1 SLHELFMSSAGG
13 DTCAPSTFRPLAPR
27 VGFCY
32 RYSVLSKSSETAMEF
47 HENVLGLIGHTPLV
61 KLNRITKGVKATI
74 LAKMESLNPGYSVK
88 DRIGVA
94 MIEAAEREGTL
105 KPGGTVIEAT
115 SGNTGIGLALA
126 AAVKGYKCI
135 FVMTD
140 KASVE
145 KSRYLKALGAD
156 VVITP
161 VSAKPGTPDHY
172 VSTAQRIAS
181 ETPNSFYP
189 DQYSNPANPEAHYR
203 TTGPELWRQTEGKI
217 THFVAGLGT
226 GGTISGT
233 GRFLK
238 EKDPNI
244 RIIGADPY
252 GSIFKTYKETGKIVE
267 TTPYLVEGIG
277 QEIVPAN
284 VHIKYVD
291 EVVNVTDRESFEMSR
306 LLGRM
311 EGIFCGGS
319 TGTNL
324 AAAMRVAE
332 GLDENAVVVFIVC
345 DTGEHYLTKHHSD
358 EWLKE
363 KRLLEPQ
370 RITAGLITGT
380 KKPQSPKTLISVRP
394 TDSVGHAL
402 TQMDDQGLSQ
412 IPVLDEGRAVGALR
426 ENRVLA
432 KVVRN
437 RELLS
442 ARVSDVMETSF
453 PIVDVDESSAEVARR
468 LQTSPAVLVEEYG
481 RIVGIITRHDVLDLK
496 NVAQ

>member
-1 SLHELFMSSAGG
+1 
-13 DTCAPSTFRPLAPR
+13 
-27 VGFCY
+27 
-32 RYSVLSKSSETAMEF
+32 MEF
-47 HENVLGLIGHTPLV
+47 QQNILGLIGNTPLV
-61 KLNRITKGVKATI
+61 KLNRLGRNVKAQI
-74 LAKMESLNPGYSVK
+74 FAKMESLNPGYSVK
-88 DRIGVA
+88 DRIGVS
-94 MIEAAEREGTL
+94 MIEAAEREGLL

-172 VSTAQRIAS
+172 VSTARRIAS

-233 GRFLK
+233 GRYLI
-238 EKDPNI
+238 EKNPSI

-252 GSIFKTYKETGKIVE
+252 GSIFKNYKETGKVE
-267 TTPYLVEGIG
+267 EATPYLVEGIG
-277 QEIVPAN
+277 QEIVPPN

-291 EVVNVTDRESFEMSR
+291 EVINVTDRESFELSR
-306 LLGRM
+306 MLGRV

-324 AAAMRVAE
+324 AAALRVAAT
-332 GLDENAVVVFIVC
+332 LDENAIVVFIVC

-370 RITAGLITGT
+370 KITAGLISGT
-380 KKPQSPKTLISVRP
+380 KKPQAPKTLVYVAP
-394 TDSVGHAL
+394 NDNVGEAL
-402 TQMDDQGLSQ
+402 EKMDELGLTQ
-412 IPVLDEGRAVGALR
+412 IPVLEEGRAVGSLR

-442 ARVSDVMETSF
+442 SPVSEVMEASF
-453 PIVDVDESSAEVARR
+453 PTVDVDVSSSEVTRR
-468 LQTSPAVLVEEYG
+468 LQSSPAVLVEEYG
-481 RIVGIITRHDVLDLK
+481 RIIGIITRHDVLAIA
-496 NVAQ
+496 N

>member
-1 SLHELFMSSAGG
+1 
-13 DTCAPSTFRPLAPR
+13 
-27 VGFCY
+27 
-32 RYSVLSKSSETAMEF
+32 MEF
-47 HENVLGLIGHTPLV
+47 HENVLGLIGNTPLV
-61 KLNRITKGVKATI
+61 RLNRLAKGVKAKVF
-74 LAKMESLNPGYSVK
+74 AKMENLNPGYSVK
-88 DRIGVA
+88 DRIGIA
-94 MIEAAEREGTL
+94 MIEAAEREGLL
-105 KPGGTVIEAT
+105 KPGGTVVEAT

-126 AAVKGYKCI
+126 ASVKGYKCI

-172 VSTAQRIAS
+172 VSTARRIAS

-203 TTGPELWRQTEGKI
+203 TTGPEVWRQTDGKI

-238 EKDPNI
+238 EKNPAI
-244 RIIGADPY
+244 RIIGADPL
-252 GSIFKTYKETGKIVE
+252 GSIFKTFKETGKLVE
-267 TTPYLVEGIG
+267 ATPYLVEGIG
-277 QEIVPAN
+277 QEIVPPN

-291 EVVNVTDRESFEMSR
+291 EVINVTDRDSFEMSR

-324 AAAMRVAE
+324 AAALRVAAD
-332 GLDENAVVVFIVC
+332 LDENAIVVFIVC

-380 KKPQSPKTLISVRP
+380 KKAQAPKSLISVSP
-394 TDSVGHAL
+394 TDTVAVAL
-402 TQMDDQGLSQ
+402 EKMDELGLTQ
-412 IPVLDEGRAVGALR
+412 IPVLEEGKAVGALR
-426 ENRVLA
+426 ESRVLA
-432 KVVRN
+432 KVVRD
-437 RELLS
+437 RDLLS
-442 ARVSDVMETSF
+442 TPVSEVMESSF
-453 PIVDVDESSAEVARR
+453 PTLDVDASSNEVTRR

-496 NVAQ
+496 LKDAGQ

>member
-1 SLHELFMSSAGG
+1 MQ
-13 DTCAPSTFRPLAPR
+13 
-27 VGFCY
+27 VY
-32 RYSVLSKSSETAMEF
+32 
-47 HENVLGLIGHTPLV
+47 ENILGLIGHTPLV
-61 KLNRITKGVKATI
+61 KLNHLSRGVKAKVF
-74 LAKMESLNPGYSVK
+74 AKMENLNPGYSVK
-88 DRIGVA
+88 DRIGIA
-94 MIEAAEREGTL
+94 MIEAAEKEGNLT
-105 KPGGTVIEAT
+105 PGGTVVEAT

-172 VSTAQRIAS
+172 VSTARRIAA

-203 TTGPELWRQTEGKI
+203 TTGPEIWQQTDGKI

-238 EKDPNI
+238 EKDPKI
-244 RIIGADPY
+244 KIIGADPY
-252 GSIFKTYKETGKIVE
+252 GSIFKTYKETGKLVE
-267 TTPYLVEGIG
+267 ATPYLVEGIG
-277 QEIVPAN
+277 QEVVPPN

-291 EVVNVTDRESFEMSR
+291 EVINVTDSESFEMSR
-306 LLGRM
+306 LLGRT

-324 AAAMRVAE
+324 AAALRVANN
-332 GLDENAVVVFIVC
+332 LDEDAIVVFIVC

-370 RITAGLITGT
+370 KITAGLISGT
-380 KKPQSPKTLISVRP
+380 KKPQAPKSLISCKP
-394 TDSVGHAL
+394 TDLVAEAL
-402 TQMDDQGLSQ
+402 GKMDELGLTQ
-412 IPVLDEGRAVGALR
+412 IPVLEEGRSVGSLR
-426 ENRVLA
+426 ESRVLA

-437 RELLS
+437 RDLLN
-442 ARVSDVMETSF
+442 APINEVMESGF
-453 PIVDVDESSAEVARR
+453 PTVDVDASSKEVTRR

-481 RIVGIITRHDVLDLK
+481 RIMGIITRHDVLDLK
-496 NVAQ
+496 LNNGVD

>member
-1 SLHELFMSSAGG
+1 
-13 DTCAPSTFRPLAPR
+13 
-27 VGFCY
+27 
-32 RYSVLSKSSETAMEF
+32 MEF
-47 HENVLGLIGHTPLV
+47 QENILGLIGNTSLV
-61 KLNRITKGVKATI
+61 RLNRLARNVKAQI
-74 LAKMESLNPGYSVK
+74 FAKMENLNPGYSVK
-88 DRIGVA
+88 DRIGVS
-94 MIEAAEREGTL
+94 MIEAAEREGIL

-115 SGNTGIGLALA
+115 SGNTGIGLAIA

-172 VSTAQRIAS
+172 VSTARRIAA

-267 TTPYLVEGIG
+267 ATPYLVEGIG
-277 QEIVPAN
+277 QEIVPPN

-291 EVVNVTDRESFEMSR
+291 EVINVTDRESFELSR
-306 LLGRM
+306 MLGRM

-324 AAAMRVAE
+324 AAALRVAS
-332 GLDENAVVVFIVC
+332 GLDENAIVVFIVC

-370 RITAGLITGT
+370 KITAGLIIGT
-380 KKPQSPKTLISVRP
+380 KKPQAPKTIVSVAP
-394 TDSVGHAL
+394 LDMVSAAL
-402 TQMDDQGLSQ
+402 EKMDELGVTQM
-412 IPVLDEGRAVGALR
+412 PVLEEGKAVGSLR

-437 RELLS
+437 RELLNS
-442 ARVSDVMETSF
+442 PVSEVMEASF
-453 PIVDVDESSAEVARR
+453 PTLDVDASSSEVARR
-468 LQTSPAVLVEEYG
+468 LQTSQAVLVEEYG

-496 NVAQ
+496 NVVQ

>member
-1 SLHELFMSSAGG
+1 
-13 DTCAPSTFRPLAPR
+13 
-27 VGFCY
+27 
-32 RYSVLSKSSETAMEF
+32 MEF
-47 HENVLGLIGHTPLV
+47 KENVLGLIGNTPLV
-61 KLNRITKGVKATI
+61 RLNRLARGVKAQI
-74 LAKMESLNPGYSVK
+74 FAKMESLNPGYSVK
-88 DRIGVA
+88 DRIGVS
-94 MIEAAEREGTL
+94 MIEAAEREGML

-172 VSTAQRIAS
+172 VSTARRIAT

-203 TTGPELWRQTEGKI
+203 TTGPEIWRQTDGKI

-238 EKDPNI
+238 ETNPTI
-244 RIIGADPY
+244 RVIGADPY
-252 GSIFKTYKETGKIVE
+252 GSIFKTFKETGKIVE
-267 TTPYLVEGIG
+267 ATPYLVEGIG
-277 QEIVPAN
+277 QEIVPPN

-291 EVVNVTDRESFEMSR
+291 EVINVTDRESFELSR
-306 LLGRM
+306 QLGRL

-324 AAAMRVAE
+324 AAALRVAAN
-332 GLDENAVVVFIVC
+332 LDEDAVVVFIVC

-370 RITAGLITGT
+370 KITAGLITGT
-380 KKPQSPKTLISVRP
+380 KKPQAPKTLVSVAPR
-394 TDSVGHAL
+394 DSVGVAL
-402 TQMDDQGLSQ
+402 ERMDELGLSQ
-412 IPVLDEGRAVGALR
+412 IPVLEEGKCVGSLR

-432 KVVRN
+432 KVVRD
-437 RELLS
+437 RELLN
-442 ARVSDVMETSF
+442 APVSEVMEASF
-453 PIVDVDESSAEVARR
+453 PTVDVDASSSEVTRR

-496 NVAQ
+496 LNNVAQ

>member
-1 SLHELFMSSAGG
+1 
-13 DTCAPSTFRPLAPR
+13 
-27 VGFCY
+27 
-32 RYSVLSKSSETAMEF
+32 MEF
-47 HENVLGLIGHTPLV
+47 KENVLGLIGQTPLV
-61 KLNRITKGVKATI
+61 RLNRLARGVKAQI
-74 LAKMESLNPGYSVK
+74 FAKMESLNPGYSVK

-94 MIEAAEREGTL
+94 MIEAAERDGLL

-161 VSAKPGTPDHY
+161 VSAKHGTPDHY
-172 VSTAQRIAS
+172 VSTARRIAS

-189 DQYSNPANPEAHYR
+189 DQYSNPANPDAHYR
-203 TTGPELWRQTEGKI
+203 TTGPELWEQTGGKI
-217 THFVAGLGT
+217 THFVAGIGT

-238 EKDPNI
+238 EKNPAI

-252 GSIFKTYKETGKIVE
+252 GSIFKTFKETGKLVE
-267 TTPYLVEGIG
+267 ATPYLVEGIG
-277 QEIVPAN
+277 QEIVPPN
-284 VHIKYVD
+284 VHMKYVD
-291 EVVNVTDRESFEMSR
+291 EVVNVTDSESFEMSR

-324 AAAMRVAE
+324 GAAFRVAKD
-332 GLDENAVVVFIVC
+332 LDEESIVVFIVC
-345 DTGEHYLTKHHSD
+345 DTGEHYLSKHHSD

-370 RITAGLITGT
+370 RMTAGLINGT
-380 KKPQSPKTLISVRP
+380 KKPQAPK
-394 TDSVGHAL
+394 AL
-402 TQMDDQGLSQ
+402 VFVKPNDTVAEALEKMDELGLTQ
-412 IPVLDEGRAVGALR
+412 IPVLDEGRSVGSLR

-437 RELLS
+437 REMLTS
-442 ARVSDVMETSF
+442 PVSEVMESSF
-453 PIVDVDESSAEVARR
+453 AILDVDASSSEVTKR
-468 LQTSPAVLVEEYG
+468 LQTSQAVLVEEYG
-481 RIVGIITRHDVLDLK
+481 RIIGIITRHDVLDLRLK
-496 NVAQ
+496 SAV

>member
-1 SLHELFMSSAGG
+1 
-13 DTCAPSTFRPLAPR
+13 
-27 VGFCY
+27 
-32 RYSVLSKSSETAMEF
+32 ME
-47 HENVLGLIGHTPLV
+47 N
-61 KLNRITKGVKATI
+61 
-74 LAKMESLNPGYSVK
+74 LNPGYSVK

-172 VSTAQRIAS
+172 VSTAKRIAS

-238 EKDPNI
+238 EKNPSI
-244 RIIGADPY
+244 RVVGADPY
-252 GSIFKTYKETGKIVE
+252 GSVFKTYKETGHTHE
-267 TTPYLVEGIG
+267 ATPYLVEGIG
-277 QEIVPAN
+277 QEVVPAN
-284 VHIKYVD
+284 VHMKYVD
-291 EVVNVTDRESFEMSR
+291 EIINVTDRESFELSR
-306 LLGRM
+306 QLGRK

-324 AAAMRVAE
+324 AAALKVARRLE
-332 GLDENAVVVFIVC
+332 ERGVVVFHVFG
-345 DTGEHYLTKHHSD
+345 TGEAYLAKAHSD
-358 EWLKE
+358 EWMKE
-363 KRLLEPQ
+363 KR
-370 RITAGLITGT
+370 
-380 KKPQSPKTLISVRP
+380 
-394 TDSVGHAL
+394 
-402 TQMDDQGLSQ
+402 
-412 IPVLDEGRAVGALR
+412 
-426 ENRVLA
+426 
-432 KVVRN
+432 
-437 RELLS
+437 
-442 ARVSDVMETSF
+442 
-453 PIVDVDESSAEVARR
+453 
-468 LQTSPAVLVEEYG
+468 
-481 RIVGIITRHDVLDLK
+481 
-496 NVAQ
+496 

>member
-1 SLHELFMSSAGG
+1 MHYY
-13 DTCAPSTFRPLAPR
+13 D
-27 VGFCY
+27 
-32 RYSVLSKSSETAMEF
+32 
-47 HENVLGLIGHTPLV
+47 NVLGLIGRTPLV
-61 KLNRITKGVKATI
+61 KLHKMTRGINATV
-74 LAKMESLNPGYSVK
+74 LAKMENLNPGFSVK
-88 DRIGVA
+88 DRIGIS
-94 MIEAAEREGTL
+94 MIEAAEREGKL
-105 KPGGTVIEAT
+105 QPGGTIVEAT

-189 DQYSNPANPEAHYR
+189 DQYSHPANPEAHYR
-203 TTGPELWRQTEGKI
+203 TTGPEIWDQTEGKI
-217 THFVAGLGT
+217 THFVAGIGT

-238 EKDPNI
+238 EQNANVKV
-244 RIIGADPY
+244 IGADPY
-252 GSIFKTYKETGKIVE
+252 GSIFKTYKDTGEVIE

-277 QEIVPAN
+277 QEVVPPN
-284 VHIKYVD
+284 VHIEYVD
-291 EVVNVTDRESFEMSR
+291 EVINITDGESFEMSR
-306 LLGRM
+306 QLGRT

-319 TGTNL
+319 SGTNL
-324 AAAMRVAE
+324 AAALRVARE
-332 GLDENAVVVFIVC
+332 LDEAAVVVFIVC

-370 RITAGLITGT
+370 RMTAGLISGT
-380 KKPQSPKTLISVRP
+380 KAVNAPQALVSVTP
-394 TDSVGHAL
+394 QDKLAEAL
-402 TQMDDQGLSQ
+402 AKMNELGLTQ
-412 IPVLDEGRAVGALR
+412 IPVLEDGRPVGSLR

-432 KVVRN
+432 KVVRD
-437 RELLS
+437 RDLLES
-442 ARVSDVMETSF
+442 AVSEVMEASF
-453 PIVDVDESSAEVARR
+453 PTVDVDAGAQEVMQL
-468 LQTSPAVLVEEYG
+468 LQRSPAVLVEEYG
-481 RIVGIITRHDVLDLK
+481 RITGIITRHDVLDLRLG
-496 NVAQ
+496 NTGSLA